1 VINYDLP
8 AEAESYVHRIGR
20 TGRAGREGTAI
31 TLVEPREHRLLRT
44 IEQLTRQK
52 IDVAALPTVA
62 DLKARRL
69 EITKAS
75 VREHL
80 VAADFADVRTV
91 VESLAG
97 EFDVMDIAAAAVK
110 MAHVAAGREGDERE
124 LEAPPPQAARQSY
137 AAHGTDRS
145 RPQSAGQGGPRRQTN
160 DSDVRLF
167 IGAGRRAGVR
177 PADLVGA
184 IAGETGVP
192 ARALG
197 AIEIAD
203 TFSLVS
209 VPEELADEIIAGM
222 KKATLRG
229 QPVKIRRDRE
239 GSTPARH

>member
-1 VINYDLP
+1 L
-8 AEAESYVHRIGR
+8 
-20 TGRAGREGTAI
+20 
-31 TLVEPREHRLLRT
+31 LEPREHRLLRT

-52 IDVAALPTVA
+52 IDVVALPTVA

-97 EFDVMDIAAAAVK
+97 EFDVMDIAAAAIK
-110 MAHVAAGREGDERE
+110 MAHVAAGREGDEKE
-124 LEAPPPQAARQSY
+124 LEAPPPVAARQPFV
-137 AAHGTDRS
+137 ARGADRNGP
-145 RPQSAGQGGPRRQTN
+145 RRAGSSGRGGPRRQPH
-160 DSDVRLF
+160 DASVRLF
-167 IGAGRRAGVR
+167 VGAGRRAGVR

-203 TFSLVS
+203 AFSLVS
-209 VPEELADEIIAGM
+209 VPEELADEIIGGM

-239 GSTPARH
+239 DSVPVRR